1 MKDLKK
7 VTHQHLSSLD
17 RRKVWESTAED
28 SVDQSLGASISNET
42 CESTLSALA
51 NELKV
56 FDNTG
61 LNNSGGVAKIRKK
74 WYFIIGFQKK
84 GEWGKSRFI
93 SCTMLTFC

>member
-1 MKDLKK
+1 MRKRACAVIGRIVPRILKEMKDLKK

-74 WYFIIGFQKK
+74 
-84 GEWGKSRFI
+84 
-93 SCTMLTFC
+93 